1 MTRQKK
7 EIFRKIENLERGIMA
22 DKAMGYGFAPTG
34 AYDETEREIERLRE
48 ELARIDDDACKRL
61 DVIEVCG
68 VRGLF
73 SNSRIPADAL
83 PDGAYKYDIRHGD
96 DGYFCTIEK
105 SVVVNHAG
113 TVLTKEP
120 LDFGGSDYIV
130 LEGDDA
136 PNFLCETAT
145 IAEFFS
151 RADA

>member
-48 ELARIDDDACKRL
+48 ELARIDDDACERL

-96 DGYFCTIEK
+96 DGY
-105 SVVVNHAG
+105 
-113 TVLTKEP
+113 
-120 LDFGGSDYIV
+120 Y
-130 LEGDDA
+130 
-136 PNFLCETAT
+136 
-145 IAEFFS
+145 
-151 RADA
+151 